1 MTIPFLKMNGLGNDF
16 VVIDQRQ
23 QDYKLMP
30 AQYAK
35 IADRD
40 HGIGCDQ
47 LILLEKTNETG
58 DAKMRIVNADGS
70 EVEACGNATRCVAG
84 LLMRE
89 SGKETA
95 IIDTIAGRL
104 KAVVAKQE
112 NWISVDMGEPKFD
125 WQDIP
130 LSEEFFDTTRIEL
143 QVGPIG
149 NPTLHTPSVVNVGN
163 PHAIFW
169 VKQDVNNYELDRLGP
184 LLENHPI
191 FPEAANISIAQ
202 VVADDKI
209 IARVWERGVGLTLA
223 CGTGA
228 CAIAV
233 AAARKRIALRSST
246 VQLPGGDLHIEWT
259 NQNRIIM
266 SGPWQQDYAGDIADS
281 LIS

>member
-23 QDYKLMP
+23 QDYKLTP
-30 AQYAK
+30 DQYAK

-40 HGIGCDQ
+40 QGIGCDQ
-47 LILLEKTNETG
+47 LILLEKTNKTG
-58 DAKMRIVNADGS
+58 DTRMRIVNADGS
-70 EVEACGNATRCVAG
+70 EVEACGNATRCIAG
-84 LLMRE
+84 LLMQE

-104 KAVVAKQE
+104 KAVAAKQE

-149 NPTLHTPSVVNVGN
+149 NPVLHTPSVVNVGN